1 MNHSKGKLGEEQ
13 VIWPP
18 TLLSAFSK
26 AKSEY
31 SSRCLPGRNFTAD
44 PKFSW
49 FLCLMSPFSDNHPG
63 TNAAP
68 NQSHKRPATAHSV
81 SGSNLICLLLW
92 TGHFTDCFPR
102 KSLTLMLKMLSA
114 FTGVIYPPLTT
125 QSQSKT
131 HWEGKSSHLCL
142 PHTSWFFLDLLHPPQ
157 GAPTPPS
164 ESLSPMSSAA
174 LPRHWPLTHPRAP
187 LPGARGYFKTLSL
200 KRYSD

>member
-1 MNHSKGKLGEEQ
+1 MSHVTFLWQSPRNKCCPQPDTRDQQLPILFQDRIWFAYCFEQ
-13 VIWPP
+13 AIS
-18 TLLSAFSK
+18 L
-26 AKSEY
+26 
-31 SSRCLPGRNFTAD
+31 TA
-44 PKFSW
+44 
-49 FLCLMSPFSDNHPG
+49 
-63 TNAAP
+63 
-68 NQSHKRPATAHSV
+68 
-81 SGSNLICLLLW
+81 
-92 TGHFTDCFPR
+92 FPR

-131 HWEGKSSHLCL
+131 HWEEKSSHLCL

-200 KRYSD
+200 KQYSD